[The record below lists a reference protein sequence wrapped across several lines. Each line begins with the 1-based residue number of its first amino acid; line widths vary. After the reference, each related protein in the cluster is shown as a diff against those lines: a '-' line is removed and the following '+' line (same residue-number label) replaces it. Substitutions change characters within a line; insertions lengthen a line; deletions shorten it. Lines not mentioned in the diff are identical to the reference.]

1 MVDARKWN
9 DGWKMWLLGVLG
21 SALTTTALGAWY
33 LSGTLTGINAHLKRL
48 DDGQQG
54 LVVGQRDIMAQ
65 HQGLANQMETVKSN
79 QIVVI
84 TFLHDK
90 YPDIVPLPDTSEHD
104 GFQGRSK

>member
-33 LSGTLTGINAHLKRL
+33 MSSTLTGINEHLKRL
-48 DDGQQG
+48 DDGQQ
-54 LVVGQRDIMAQ
+54 DIMAQ